1 MSNSQFGS
9 YWLGI
14 LKNRIFRYFL
24 LPLLVFF
31 LAILIWPLN
40 EPYYSYSTIINDS
53 KGELQSASVAPD
65 GQWRFPKPDS
75 VPFRVRESIR
85 YFEDKYFYKH
95 PGINP
100 GSIVRAIWQNIRDGR
115 VVSGASTLTMQI
127 ARMMGGNQ
135 RTLTNKLQEMMVA
148 LKLEMR
154 YSKKELMI
162 IYASMAPFGGN
173 VVGLE
178 AASWR
183 YYGRAPH
190 LLSWGES
197 AALAVLPN
205 QPGAIFPGNQD
216 SLLIKKRNRLLLK
229 LQRKEVI
236 DQLTYELAI
245 TEPVPGKPLRI
256 PNKAGHLLATFT
268 GSNEGERLNSTI
280 DPFWQSRVSE
290 LVENHHLIMNANGV
304 ENLAALVVNLDD
316 GRVLAYKGNTN
327 DVNADGYQVDIIQRP
342 RSPGSTLKPLL
353 YSAALDRGLILRRSM
368 LSDVPSFFGGFS
380 PKNFNRGYSGAVNA
394 NQALSRSL
402 NIPMVHLLKKYS
414 FEQFHRDL
422 EDWGITTLNEP
433 AGHYGL
439 SLILGGC
446 EVTMWE
452 LSQVYFSMYKK
463 MTSDPNTTIHF
474 DEEGPG
480 IPNFPMGE
488 DAIWQTFQTM
498 TNLARPEGER
508 AWRSFNSSQLI
519 AWKTGTSYG
528 DRDAWAFGLNG
539 NVLVAVWV
547 GNADGE
553 GRADLTGIKAAAPL
567 MHAIMRLSD
576 SDPNW
581 LNDLKPHMPTRQ
593 VCKVSGMLANEHC
606 PARSKEVSTNADKSG
621 LCSFHKNYTMDIT
634 GSYRVNSD
642 CYSLSEATNKTHF
655 ILPPTQ
661 GYYYRQIFPDY
672 KGLPPAYQGCGEEV
686 NPIGIIY
693 PHRST
698 KIFIPKEIT
707 GEKGRV
713 ILQASHQSSSAI
725 LYWHVDESY
734 LGLTRDDHQ
743 QEVWLAPGDHV
754 LSLIDG
760 EGNKVSRRFVVIGE
774 E

>member
-1 MSNSQFGS
+1 MSNFLHGNYLKQFA
-9 YWLGI
+9 
-14 LKNRIFRYFL
+14 KKKRVRFVL
-24 LPLLVFF
+24 LPLFIF
-31 LAILIWPLN
+31 ILIVWLWPIN
-40 EPYYSYSTIINDS
+40 EPTYSFSTIINDS
-53 KGELQSASVAPD
+53 KGQLLSASVAVD

-75 VPFRVRESIR
+75 VPFRIKECIR
-85 YFEDKYFYKH
+85 YFEDEHFYVH

-100 GSIVRAIWQNIRDGR
+100 ASLVRAAWQNVYEGR

-135 RTLTNKLQEMMVA
+135 RTFGNKLQEMMVA
-148 LKLEMR
+148 MKLEMR
-154 YSKKELMI
+154 YSKNELMI
-162 IYASMAPFGGN
+162 KYASMAPFGGN

-205 QPGAIFPGNQD
+205 QPGVIFPGNED
-216 SLLIKKRNRLLLK
+216 SLFVKKRNRLLYK
-229 LQRKEVI
+229 LWRNEAI

-245 TEPVPGKPLRI
+245 SEPVPGTPFSI
-256 PNKAGHLLATFT
+256 PNGAQHLLTTFSDT
-268 GSNEGERLNSTI
+268 SIGERLNSTI
-280 DPFWQSRVSE
+280 DPFWQARVSG
-290 LVENHHLIMNANGV
+290 LVESHHLTMCANGV
-304 ENLAALVVNLDD
+304 ENLAALVINLSD
-316 GRVLAYKGNTN
+316 GQVLAYQGNTN
-327 DVNADGYQVDIIQRP
+327 DTKADGYQVDIIQRP

-353 YSAALDRGLILRRSM
+353 YSAALDRGIILRRTM
-368 LSDVPSFFGGFS
+368 LVDVPSFFGGFA
-380 PKNFNRGYSGAVNA
+380 PKNFNRGYSGVVNA

-422 EDWGITTLNEP
+422 HDWGMTTLDEP

-452 LSQVYFSMYKK
+452 LSQIYFSMYRK
-463 MTSDPNTTIHF
+463 MAGEKNVSIRFGQEIDRRQSHPLG
-474 DEEGPG
+474 EE
-480 IPNFPMGE
+480 
-488 DAIWQTFQTM
+488 AIWQTFQTM
-498 TNLARPEGER
+498 TSLARPEGER

-539 NVLVAVWV
+539 EILVAVWV

-576 SDPNW
+576 SNPNW
-581 LNDLKPHMPTRQ
+581 LLDLKPHMSTRQ
-593 VCKVSGMLANEHC
+593 VCSVSGMLANEYC
-606 PARSKEVSTNADKSG
+606 PSEKEEVTGNADDSG
-621 LCSFHKNYTMDIT
+621 LCPFHKKYTMDAT
-634 GSYRVNSD
+634 GTFRVNGD
-642 CYSLSEATNKTHF
+642 CYSLAEARQKTYF
-655 ILPPTQ
+655 VLPATQ
-661 GYYYRQIFPDY
+661 GYYYRKIFPDY
-672 KGLPPAYQGCGEEV
+672 EGLPEAYSGCDEET
-686 NPIGIIY
+686 NPIGVIY

-698 KIFIPKEIT
+698 KVFIPKEIT

-713 ILQASHQSSSAI
+713 ILQASHQNSTAI
-725 LYWHVDESY
+725 IYWHVDENY
-734 LGLTRDDHQ
+734 LGETEGDHQ
-743 QEVWLAPGDHV
+743 QEVWLAPGEHV

-760 EGNKVSRRFVVIGE
+760 EGNTVKRSFQVIGE
-774 E
+774 